1 MTSNAERRYAHH
13 SDRRAR
19 AEAALGHDSMVAI
32 ERTAIVLARLAG
44 AEIVS
49 ALGGRRDVHY
59 KSIEEGAYL
68 DPVSEV
74 DHAVET
80 IIRAIL
86 AERFPD
92 HDIIGEEIA
101 ERPSHGHDVVWVI
114 DPVDG
119 TTNFVNGYPLFSA
132 SIGVVWRGC
141 PIAGALWCSTS
152 HSLRS
157 GVYHARAG
165 GGLGFDETPVESG
178 PDPAVRRRLVGD
190 PRGDL
195 PASSPFEAR
204 KTGSAALECAFVAAG
219 LLAAARFARPNVW
232 DVAGGIALVEAAGG
246 AVAERG
252 PDGAWRPFEA
262 FPSDL
267 ASWRSELAIA
277 GSEGAL
283 ADLGIDGG

>member
-1 MTSNAERRYAHH
+1 MTSFRRHAERRTE
-13 SDRRAR
+13 
-19 AEAALGHDSMVAI
+19 AEAALGHDAMVAI

-49 ALGGRRDVHY
+49 ALGGRRDLRY
-59 KSIEEGAYL
+59 KSIAEGAYL

-86 AERFPD
+86 GERFPD
-92 HDIIGEEIA
+92 HDIIGEEIDD
-101 ERPSHGHDVVWVI
+101 RPRHGRDVVWVI

-119 TTNFVNGYPLFSA
+119 TTNFVNGFPLFSA

-141 PIAGALWCSTS
+141 PIVGALWCSTS
-152 HSLRS
+152 HTLRA

-165 GGLGFDETPVESG
+165 GGLGFDETPVDPG
-178 PDPAVRRRLVGD
+178 ADPAVRRRLVGD
-190 PRGDL
+190 PHAQVPEGAPYD
-195 PASSPFEAR
+195 AR

-219 LLAAARFARPNVW
+219 LLAAAKFARPNVW

-246 AVAERG
+246 VVATRDPG
-252 PDGAWRPFEA
+252 GDWRPFDT
-262 FPSDL
+262 FPDEL
-267 ASWRSELAIA
+267 GSWRSELALA
-277 GSEGAL
+277 GSDGAF
-283 ADLGIDGG
+283 ADLDVAT